1 MEDQEKIKTDTLVEK
16 VIPQFYD
23 SITSPKLT
31 NTIKKEVLTLKKI
44 ERKESFEDALTRSK
58 KQK

>member
-31 NTIKKEVLTLKKI
+31 NTIKK
-44 ERKESFEDALTRSK
+44 
-58 KQK
+58 